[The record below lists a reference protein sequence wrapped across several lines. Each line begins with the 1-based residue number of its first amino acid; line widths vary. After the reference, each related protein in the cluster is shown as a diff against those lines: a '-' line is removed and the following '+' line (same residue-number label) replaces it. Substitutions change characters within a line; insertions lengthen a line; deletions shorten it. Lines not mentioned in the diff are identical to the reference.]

1 MRLGIFG
8 GTFDPPHLG
17 HLILAAEALDQLR
30 LDKVLWAITGV
41 PPHKHGQEIAP
52 VEDRLKLVEAAL
64 ADNPAFEITR
74 VDLDRPGP
82 HYAVDTV
89 TLLQWEYPEAE
100 LFYLI
105 GGDSLRDL
113 ISWHTPTKLTTNV
126 AGFGVMRRPAAVFDL
141 ATLEREIPGL
151 TTKVQ
156 FIETPLVEI
165 SATQI
170 RQRVAMGQP
179 YRYFVLPAVYQI
191 IASRGMY
198 RQPAFI
204 PDEL

>member
-30 LDKVLWAITGV
+30 LDKVLWTVTGD

-52 VEDRLKLVEAAL
+52 TEVRLQLVQAAL
-64 ADNPAFEITR
+64 ADNPAFMVSRVEI
-74 VDLDRPGP
+74 DRPGP

-89 TLLQWEYPEAE
+89 KILQGTYPQAE

-113 ISWHTPTKLTTNV
+113 ISWHTPTELTTSV

-151 TTKVQ
+151 TDKVH
-156 FIETPLVEI
+156 FIDTPMVEI

-179 YRYFVLPAVYQI
+179 YRYFVLPSVFQI
-191 IASRGMY
+191 ITSRGLY

-204 PDEL
+204 PDEV